1 MLKLNTKLL
10 AVLLSVLLVS
20 LMGCKEKLYYV
31 ECDSGFKTTLSS
43 RAYSEDGIISW
54 RADELGAG
62 NFYHTRKMNAGE
74 SCLTKMVVVDKAN

>member
-1 MLKLNTKLL
+1 MKNNKLL
-10 AVLLSVLLVS
+10 IVLLSVLLVS
-20 LMGCKEKLYYV
+20 LTGCGGSKMYYV

-74 SCLTKMVVVDKAN
+74 SCLTKMVIVD